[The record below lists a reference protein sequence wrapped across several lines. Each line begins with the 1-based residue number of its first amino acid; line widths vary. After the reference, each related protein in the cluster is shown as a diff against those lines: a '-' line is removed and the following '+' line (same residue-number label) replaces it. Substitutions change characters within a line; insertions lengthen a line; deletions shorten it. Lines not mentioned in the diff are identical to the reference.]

1 MAFQEYDNPEELK
14 KVQELSTKLLGEFD
28 RVCRKLDIP
37 YVVWA
42 GTALG
47 AVRHHGFIPWDDD
60 VDVAMVRSDYERFIR
75 EAPAVVSDEFEIVN
89 MRTEPNVRL
98 YGYLSN
104 AEGNHFH
111 PGFLRGLC
119 LQKAPEHRYRCFGQ
133 YARL

>member
-28 RVCRKLDIP
+28 RVCRELDIP

-60 VDVAMVRSDYERFIR
+60 VDVAMVRNDYER
-75 EAPAVVSDEFEIVN
+75 
-89 MRTEPNVRL
+89 
-98 YGYLSN
+98 
-104 AEGNHFH
+104 
-111 PGFLRGLC
+111 
-119 LQKAPEHRYRCFGQ
+119 
-133 YARL
+133 

>member
-14 KVQELSTKLLGEFD
+14 KVPELSTKLLGEFA

-60 VDVAMVRSDYERFIR
+60 VDVAMVLSD
-75 EAPAVVSDEFEIVN
+75 
-89 MRTEPNVRL
+89 
-98 YGYLSN
+98 
-104 AEGNHFH
+104 
-111 PGFLRGLC
+111 
-119 LQKAPEHRYRCFGQ
+119 
-133 YARL
+133 